1 MAASAELAL
10 AIIAGLEQWNNGF
23 FRGISMHIRPLL
35 IVLCILVMWLCAC
48 IPMPLHNE
56 VQSDLEET
64 RIQRDLA
71 QKELESLKAK
81 HQQTEAQLQW
91 IDLKLSKSEAAR
103 SRLSKDLKQLQTQNT
118 YLKNINQQQQKNI
131 KALKLELEKRRSVI
145 QLQGQVI
152 QLLDDT
158 KKTIETSLK
167 DQIAAREIEIV
178 EIDDKL
184 KVIFVDKILFD
195 SGSVEIN
202 PGGKE
207 LLMIMAGSL
216 KENKEQNI
224 LVEGHTDDVPLSAA
238 LSKRFPSNWELSTA
252 RAAAV
257 ARFFQQKGGI
267 QPERLSARGYSYY
280 RPVAS
285 NETEEGRHQNR
296 RIEIILGPYK
306 E

>member
-1 MAASAELAL
+1 
-10 AIIAGLEQWNNGF
+10 
-23 FRGISMHIRPLL
+23 MHIRSLL
-35 IVLCILVMWLCAC
+35 IVLCIFVLLLGAC
-48 IPMPLHNE
+48 IPMPLYKE
-56 VQSDLEET
+56 TQTELEQT
-64 RIQRDLA
+64 RIQRDEA
-71 QKELESLKAK
+71 QKALEDLQAKHEQDATMLQWTELE
-81 HQQTEAQLQW
+81 
-91 IDLKLSKSEAAR
+91 LSYSEAAR
-103 SRLSKDLKQLQTQNT
+103 SQLSTDLKQLQIQNA

-195 SGSVEIN
+195 SGSVEIT

-207 LLMIMAGSL
+207 LLMVMAGSL
-216 KENKEQNI
+216 RENKEQNI
-224 LVEGHTDDVPLSAA
+224 VVEGHTDDVPLSAA
-238 LSKRFPSNWELSTA
+238 LRKRFPSNWELSTA

-257 ARFFQQKGGI
+257 AHFLQQAGGI
-267 QPERLSARGYSYY
+267 QPERLSARGYSFY
-280 RPVAS
+280 RPVGS
-285 NETEEGRHQNR
+285 NKTEEGRHQNR